1 MFHKQHIPK
10 IFSGRKVQTR
20 RLHKRKWKVGKVY
33 VLRRNW
39 FDKGIGKI
47 LITRR
52 FEQKLGEISPED
64 VKKEGYNS
72 LEEFRRAWES
82 INGEWNPEKT
92 VTVYEFK
99 LLKCPNCGESFMI
112 HCFVSRYG
120 KITGTV
126 HLKCNK
132 CGQYWTE
139 QVPELIQLE
148 RG

>member
-1 MFHKQHIPK
+1 MALFHKQHIPK
-10 IFSGRKVQTR
+10 IFSGQKIQTR

-99 LLKCPNCGESFMI
+99 LLKCPNCGEDFEIEPLLDSPGRNNEMVLL
-112 HCFVSRYG
+112 CKS
-120 KITGTV
+120 
-126 HLKCNK
+126 
-132 CGQYWTE
+132 CGYIWE
-139 QVPELIQLE
+139 EGVV
-148 RG
+148 R